1 MKDKIKKNVLA
12 MFLCVV
18 LIINGGISVLA
29 DEGITSSQNA
39 GTVTP
44 GDASTVTPGDAASG
58 NTSQPQ
64 NNTLNTTVT
73 PGDAQ
78 ITLELNAVIN
88 DNGDEDANTFEMILE
103 AWGMPEQSE
112 KSENASE
119 GEVPGETTPPETS
132 SKLDETTVLKSQ
144 ISQYFDY
151 YCSCE
156 EEKHTCIEVYTSAW
170 DGSQFLDPVQIYP
183 VNGEN
188 TVNDT
193 LTVNVSGKTVEIS
206 GFDYNDHMISEGDTS
221 GKGQKL
227 IVKTAVETEI
237 GFWGGNNVPVN
248 EAVTAVYFNNQIE
261 EAFPTLTANVPLSVD
276 IAAQDKTIYYGGSI
290 ADTDVISSITAGYKT
305 AGTEEESG
313 IVTVNGDGTLTPAAE
328 WMDDYAVITWNTY
341 AGQDWTAAVGNIFG
355 NAVSKTGTGSYVYA
369 VTAAPAAEAA
379 NTETTAGTAISM
391 DGVSDSDTG
400 YVYVL
405 IPVVSFRNTV
415 IYRGYTPDNTY
426 FENYNRVSVEWVEM
440 TGCSLE
446 NTVDED
452 PNTYPAADPGT
463 EPQLYFTYEA
473 ADPTFS
479 ADTRVNVNVSS
490 SNDNAEESVF
500 VANVAVFGRLFA
512 TLAEDDGYE
521 FSILV
526 EYKAPFEMP
535 ATGGSGTFWYTF
547 SGMALLMCA
556 ALIVLKKRQNAAY
569 GTDM

>member
-170 DGSQFLDPVQIYP
+170 DGSQFLDPVQINP

-193 LTVNVSGKTVEIS
+193 LTDGRD
-206 GFDYNDHMISEGDTS
+206 F
-221 GKGQKL
+221 
-227 IVKTAVETEI
+227 
-237 GFWGGNNVPVN
+237 
-248 EAVTAVYFNNQIE
+248 
-261 EAFPTLTANVPLSVD
+261 
-276 IAAQDKTIYYGGSI
+276 
-290 ADTDVISSITAGYKT
+290 
-305 AGTEEESG
+305 G
-313 IVTVNGDGTLTPAAE
+313 I
-328 WMDDYAVITWNTY
+328 
-341 AGQDWTAAVGNIFG
+341 
-355 NAVSKTGTGSYVYA
+355 
-369 VTAAPAAEAA
+369 
-379 NTETTAGTAISM
+379 
-391 DGVSDSDTG
+391 
-400 YVYVL
+400 
-405 IPVVSFRNTV
+405 
-415 IYRGYTPDNTY
+415 
-426 FENYNRVSVEWVEM
+426 
-440 TGCSLE
+440 
-446 NTVDED
+446 
-452 PNTYPAADPGT
+452 
-463 EPQLYFTYEA
+463 
-473 ADPTFS
+473 
-479 ADTRVNVNVSS
+479 
-490 SNDNAEESVF
+490 
-500 VANVAVFGRLFA
+500 
-512 TLAEDDGYE
+512 
-521 FSILV
+521 
-526 EYKAPFEMP
+526 
-535 ATGGSGTFWYTF
+535 
-547 SGMALLMCA
+547 
-556 ALIVLKKRQNAAY
+556 
-569 GTDM
+569 